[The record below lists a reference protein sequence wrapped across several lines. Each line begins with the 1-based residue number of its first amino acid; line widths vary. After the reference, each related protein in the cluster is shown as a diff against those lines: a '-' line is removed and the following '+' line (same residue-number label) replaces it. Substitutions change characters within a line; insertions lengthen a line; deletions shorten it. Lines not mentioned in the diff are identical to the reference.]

1 MKETIKKV
9 VSKAVDVIMLPH
21 TLLLQALIFIMT
33 ASPAFC
39 DNTDIFVGSDKGIK
53 VQIGAN
59 STLMTDLDYGIV
71 AGGLG
76 LLALTPMNFKQ
87 TLSTTVA
94 VLIIK
99 HAVVA
104 VFLS

>member
-1 MKETIKKV
+1 MKTTIKKV
-9 VSKAVDVIMLPH
+9 VSKVVDVIMLPH

-39 DNTDIFVGSDKGIK
+39 DNTDIFKGSDTDVK

-59 STLMTDLDYGIV
+59 STLMTDLDYAIVGGGI
-71 AGGLG
+71 G
-76 LLALTPMNFKQ
+76 LLALSPMSFKQ
-87 TLSTTVA
+87 TAAATVT